1 MMRKVEVEDPGDT
14 GYLPGE
20 QVDKVDFEEANSKTK
35 EKGGKPAT
43 VRPVLLTIS
52 KAAQEDKRSFL
63 AAASFQRTKQVLAEA
78 AICGQVDY
86 LRGLKGNVIVGKL
99 IPAGTGF
106 YDLQDKPASNGS

>member
-1 MMRKVEVEDPGDT
+1 MRKAEVEDPGDT

-20 QVDKVDFEEANSKTK
+20 QVDKVDFEEVNSKIK
-35 EKGGKPAT
+35 EKGGNPAT

-63 AAASFQRTKQVLAEA
+63 SAASFQRTKQVLAEA
-78 AICGQVDY
+78 AICGQIDY
-86 LRGLKGNVIVGKL
+86 FKGLKGNVIIGKL

-106 YDLQDKPASNGS
+106 YDLEHRPAQNEP